1 MTDPRHQSVSSQDPA
16 SSSSQAYR
24 GLTLLLLALCL
35 LVAALLRFSA
45 LDLMEYKRD
54 EGAMI
59 QLVSKLVDDG
69 VFLTRGQLS
78 SKGTHNSPLAS
89 YLLAP
94 AWVVVQSP
102 IALAWLIAL
111 FNVAAV
117 GVTYWIGQR
126 FLSPRAGLVA
136 SACMAVSPWAVFLS
150 RKIWLQDMVPLFSAL
165 LLAATLVLVIESRRR
180 AIFWVLLWSGV
191 VAQLHMTG
199 YLVVGAVLLFL
210 VVHRP
215 RISPLALVLGLVALG
230 GLYLPYGVFLAGG
243 GWKEWLALLSHRG
256 GAGNPTSWLQQIEPI
271 WHLVNLGNLAGLI
284 GETSYYLDV
293 KLGLSAFLLYP
304 LAALERWVFIGSFVW
319 LAWTLLHPRRE
330 SQRLRPLGALLC
342 LWIVLLAAA
351 CLLAPWRCPPH
362 YYVATLPA
370 LFLVLGVGVDRGIAG
385 IRAFLG
391 TGSKYRVASGLV
403 SLALVGIL
411 LTQVH
416 FTATIFSL
424 LRVKGGASGEYGV
437 AYRHKVS
444 LADHLAQA
452 YGPGCYRLTHE
463 WRPLYDVDVGAE
475 VDDLVRRRAT
485 TRPCQTSTPAELFV
499 LETIDRPLSPE
510 AEARLRPYRRFG
522 PIFLYVKAANHE
534 P

>member
-1 MTDPRHQSVSSQDPA
+1 MPLENAAKLPPQPSRRFA
-16 SSSSQAYR
+16 FI
-24 GLTLLLLALCL
+24 LIALCL
-35 LVAALLRFSA
+35 VVAAMLRLTA
-45 LDLMEYKRD
+45 LDLMEYKSD
-54 EGAMI
+54 EGAMV
-59 QLVSKLVDDG
+59 QLVSELVDDG

-78 SKGTHNSPLAS
+78 SRGPHNSPLAS

-94 AWVVVQSP
+94 AWAVVQSP

-126 FLSPRAGLVA
+126 FLSPRAGLIA

-150 RKIWLQDMVPLFSAL
+150 RKVWLQDMVPFFSAL
-165 LLAATLVLVIESRRR
+165 LLAATLALVIESRRR

-199 YLVVGAVLLFL
+199 YLAVGAVLLFL

-243 GWKEWLALLSHRG
+243 GWREWLALLSHRG

-271 WHLVNLGNLAGLI
+271 WHLVNLGNFADLM
-284 GETSYYLDV
+284 GETSYYLDA
-293 KLGLSAFLLYP
+293 KLGLSPFLLYP

-319 LAWTLLHPRRE
+319 LAWSLLHPRRE
-330 SQRLRPLGALLC
+330 SQHLRPLGALLC
-342 LWIVLLAAA
+342 LWIVLPAAA
-351 CLLAPWRCPPH
+351 CLLASWGCPLH
-362 YYVATLPA
+362 YYVVTLPA
-370 LFLVLGVGVDRGIAG
+370 LFLVLGVGVDRGLAG
-385 IRAFLG
+385 IRVFLG
-391 TGSKYRVASGLV
+391 TASKYRVASGLV

-411 LTQVH
+411 LTQVR
-416 FTATIFSL
+416 FTATVFSL

-437 AYRHKVS
+437 AYRHKVA
-444 LADHLAQA
+444 LADHIAQT
-452 YGPGCYRLTHE
+452 YGTGCYRLTKGLDPGY
-463 WRPLYDVDVGAE
+463 RVDVGGG
-475 VDDLVRRRAT
+475 VDVLVHRLAPK
-485 TRPCQTSTPAELFV
+485 RPCTTSTPAQLYV
-499 LETIDRPLSPE
+499 LETIDRPLSPA
-510 AEARLRPYRRFG
+510 AEARLKPYQRFG